1 MVNQHSVDVDT
12 FNSFNSVQHIKPTR
26 QTSESHTI
34 NRIEKIPSRR
44 LSIITCIQNNT
55 LKVVSILLF
64 GRKNA
69 TRVRLNWID
78 EAWRHN
84 KKELLRNGGIWIY
97 VSNIHWS
104 GIEHFIRC
112 IYIAEQN
119 VSPPPQTQEIETL
132 HNCDARFSHCNIA
145 IQIYGAIW
153 RRRKRVRARALSPPR
168 PWPRLSEVI
177 VSDFRMFRCTYIV
190 QHRSMTMAMASDRGI
205 SHCTRGAHSFVAVA
219 FPKKAENALNFL
231 NWRNNFPLM
240 LTLLNLRRCRPE
252 RAPHRLANCAPH
264 APTLYVCLCLC
275 VWLLSNVCQTLG
287 AFALSVHIWMSK
299 AIKGIWAKIMNEE
312 QGYAHNMSY
321 VMIMAH
327 VIVDE

>member
-12 FNSFNSVQHIKPTR
+12 FNSFNSIPHIKPTR

-84 KKELLRNGGIWIY
+84 KKELFRNGGIWIY
-97 VSNIHWS
+97 VSNIHWP

-153 RRRKRVRARALSPPR
+153 RRRKRVRARYLAATAMATVVWSHCIWLSY
-168 PWPRLSEVI
+168 
-177 VSDFRMFRCTYIV
+177 VSVYV
-190 QHRSMTMAMASDRGI
+190 QHRSMTMAMASDRCI
-205 SHCTRGAHSFVAVA
+205 THCTRGAHSFVAVA

-275 VWLLSNVCQTLG
+275 VCGCYLMYARHWVLLLSQFTFEWVKL
-287 AFALSVHIWMSK
+287 
-299 AIKGIWAKIMNEE
+299 
-312 QGYAHNMSY
+312 
-321 VMIMAH
+321 
-327 VIVDE
+327 